1 MNLLWNWLIICCFAL
16 KVTFGCIKPMDY
28 GPKEAFRDY
37 GNNSFF
43 LTEASKDNELKRDY
57 QEVHNGFYAAVDG
70 LTGLFY
76 PENEVQENQRIENK
90 SGTKILTVAGLP
102 YKLGMK
108 MEVMDLSDPEFACK
122 NLPDYPV
129 PIRAVIGGMVSND
142 TILICGDFLG
152 F

>member
-1 MNLLWNWLIICCFAL
+1 
-16 KVTFGCIKPMDY
+16 MDY

-76 PENEVQENQRIENK
+76 PENESDWKFLSNLKADRRIPVAHDR
-90 SGTKILTVAGLP
+90 KIESFSHGVTRR
-102 YKLGMK
+102 
-108 MEVMDLSDPEFACK
+108 DS
-122 NLPDYPV
+122 
-129 PIRAVIGGMVSND
+129 IVISLFR
-142 TILICGDFLG
+142 I
-152 F
+152 